1 MALVTYG
8 DISRAKAGWYAAE
21 LLKRAVPHLILQQ
34 FGQAKPLPKNSSDTI
49 IFRRVNALSL
59 ATNPLTEGV
68 TPSGSTPTV
77 TEIQAVMQQYGDY
90 VPITD
95 RAYDMGQDGIL
106 NEYKDVL
113 AEQAAQTVETVL
125 FYILRA
131 GTNVFYANGTTRVGL
146 NSEYT
151 LSMQRKM
158 VRALKRQN
166 VGLITSKVSSS
177 PNFNTESVL
186 PGYVAAVHVDM
197 ESTIRSMA
205 GFIDVKDYGG
215 GVTPYVSEIGAV
227 EQVRYIT
234 STLITSWADAGT
246 SSTYNAAGYNT
257 ISTGSTYSDVYPILL
272 FGKDAFFQ
280 TPLKGVSAM
289 TPSMLAPGVP
299 REGDPLGQRGYI
311 GWKTYFT
318 GGISNQLWM
327 VRGECA
333 VREL

>member
-1 MALVTYG
+1 MALTQYG

-21 LLKRAVPHLILQQ
+21 LLKRTVPHLVLQQ

-59 ATNPLTEGV
+59 ATTPLTEGV

-77 TEIQAVMQQYGDY
+77 SEITAVLQQYGDY
-90 VPITD
+90 VPFSD
-95 RAYDMGQDGIL
+95 KAYDMGQDGIL

-131 GTNVFYANGTTRVGL
+131 GTNVFYANGTTRAGL

-151 LSMQRKM
+151 LNLQRKV

-166 VGLITSKVSSS
+166 VGMVTSKVSAS
-177 PNFNTESVL
+177 PNFNTEAVL
-186 PGYVAAVHVDM
+186 PGYVAVVHPDM
-197 ESTIRSMA
+197 IPTIRGMA

-215 GVTPYVSEIGAV
+215 ASTPFVSEVGAV
-227 EQVRYIT
+227 EEVRYIT
-234 STLITSWADAGT
+234 STIITSWPDAGT
-246 SSTYNAAGYNT
+246 SSAFNAAGYNT
-257 ISTGSTYSDVYPILL
+257 ISTTGSYSDVYPILI
-272 FGKDAFFQ
+272 FGKDYFFQ
-280 TPLKGVSAM
+280 TPLKGQNAM

-299 REGDPLGQRGYI
+299 REGDPLGQRGYL

-318 GGISNQLWM
+318 GGISNQLWGAR
-327 VRGECA
+327 VEAA